1 MPPGSPSHPEGDFKE
16 ALGSAAAE
24 LWAELPASI
33 EEFEHAVVAADHSE
47 SDESLRQ
54 ELARYLHGH
63 NVQTARS
70 Q

>member
-1 MPPGSPSHPEGDFKE
+1 VPENF
-16 ALGSAAAE
+16 
-24 LWAELPASI
+24 W
-33 EEFEHAVVAADHSE
+33 HAVAADHSE